1 MKKWITAFV
10 LVMTCLLFTLPV
22 LAEPTVGEL
31 VIYGVYEQDNDFTNG
46 AEPIEWQVLA
56 VEDGKVLLISR
67 YSLDSRQFNSEWTV
81 CNWADSSLRTWLN
94 ETFLQTAFTSDEQ
107 EAILA
112 TLVSTAPNMSY
123 KTSGGP
129 DVTDKLFI
137 LSVEEARQYLKSGP
151 ARKAQATP
159 WAVEQQVF
167 VKQTGANA
175 GNSPWWL
182 RTIGQGSNSAVY
194 VKEDGNIL
202 FKGIDVDYYSCG
214 VRPVMWLFLDALDER

>member
-1 MKKWITAFV
+1 MKKRMTAM
-10 LVMTCLLFTLPV
+10 LLAIICLLLTLPAQAEVAVGDLV
-22 LAEPTVGEL
+22 LF
-31 VIYGVYEQDNDFTNG
+31 GVYEQDNDSAT
-46 AEPIEWQVLA
+46 ASEPIEWQVLA
-56 VEDGKVLLISR
+56 VEDGKALLISR

-81 CNWADSSLRTWLN
+81 CTWAECSLRTWLN
-94 ETFLQTAFTSDEQ
+94 EEFLQTAFTAEEQ
-107 EAILA
+107 AALLD
-112 TLVSTAPNMSY
+112 TLVSTPANMSY

-159 WAVEQQVF
+159 LAVEQQIF

-182 RTIGQGSNSAVY
+182 RSMGQGSNSAVY

-202 FKGIDVDYYSCG
+202 FKGIDVDYYSNG
-214 VRPVMWLFLDALDER
+214 VRPVMWVSLDALK